1 MGSADTTRL
10 TETRNHMIKDYFHKN
25 RPVYSLEVFPPKQ
38 DTDITSIYDSLDQF
52 KELHPH
58 FISVTYGAGGTTSE
72 NTFAIASYIQNQCG
86 IEALTHLTCAAIPDK
101 LFLTNFLTNLYRN
114 GIRNILGLRGD
125 QPRGMSSEQFASRYY
140 EHASDLIADIKNAY
154 PFSVAGACYPE
165 IHQEAASLEED
176 VAHLKIK
183 VDQGVDFLITQLFYD
198 NEAFFRFLDKA
209 RNTGIDIPVLPG
221 LMPIVTAG
229 QVKNIIELSGC
240 AIPETLRH
248 AIDKYKDSPAD
259 LKKAGLDYTKQ
270 QMEDLLAHGVD
281 GIHLY
286 SMNKVETAKYIF
298 D

>member
-1 MGSADTTRL
+1 
-10 TETRNHMIKDYFHKN
+10 MIKDFFHKN
-25 RPVYSLEVFPPKQ
+25 RPVYSLEVFPPKK
-38 DTDITSIYDSLDQF
+38 DTDITAIYDALDQF
-52 KELHPH
+52 KELHPN

-125 QPRGMSSEQFASRYY
+125 QPRDMSDAQFSARFYR
-140 EHASDLIADIKNAY
+140 HASDLIKDIKSTF

-165 IHQEAASLEED
+165 VHPEASSLKED

-198 NEAFFRFLDKA
+198 NETFFRFLDA
-209 RNTGIDIPVLPG
+209 VRNAGIDIPILPG
-221 LMPIVTAG
+221 LMPIITAG
-229 QVKNIIELSGC
+229 QIKNIIQLSGSK
-240 AIPETLRH
+240 IPRDLQLS
-248 AIDKYKDSPAD
+248 IDKYKDSPAD
-259 LKKAGLDYTKQ
+259 LKKAGLDYTKK
-270 QMEDLLAHGVD
+270 QMTDLLSRGVD

-286 SMNKVETAKYIF
+286 SMNKVETARYIL